1 MGYLG
6 SSAPKIGGMSQSG
19 RRRNRQNRVNNVEL
33 FHVFRLLRTPP
44 PSLLIDQMFLEHS
57 RKIFAAELKM
67 LSLVCTSWNI
77 FWGCK
82 LILRIH
88 FRKEVQPWN
97 WRKYIDLRIF
107 LRKYIDLRIYLRKV
121 DPRRGLHFVFIY
133 QSEEEQRLCCLLK
146 IHLRPTLSCRYWTQ
160 HLPHEISGEPE

>member
-1 MGYLG
+1 MRYWV

-19 RRRNRQNRVNNVEL
+19 RRQNRQNRVNNVEL

-77 FWGCK
+77 FWGSK
-82 LILRIH
+82 LISEYISGNKFLRGSTLIS
-88 FRKEVQPWN
+88 E
-97 WRKYIDLRIF
+97 YL
-107 LRKYIDLRIYLRKV
+107 LRKYIDLRIYLGKV

-146 IHLRPTLSCRYWTQ
+146 IHLLGPTS
-160 HLPHEISGEPE
+160 S